1 MKKLLLLFA
10 LTALLATPSV
20 AQIKITDNLTVTG
33 FFDMSSTYD
42 TGSKDNTLSFDQFEV
57 DFLYNYGH
65 GITAQADIN
74 SVSDSLSRGS
84 IDLEQAFVTYKA
96 PNGFSITGGKF
107 LSCSGWE
114 TAEPTGLY
122 QYSYSATLVYG
133 GYQNGAAVGFGN
145 GKIGFFG
152 SVVSSVWDGNDT
164 SFDDLGF
171 ETQISLTPSE
181 AITAK
186 VAYLWEDR
194 GVFNQSLINAW
205 AMYATGPVTLAA
217 EYNYLTNWGAQGN
230 KGYGYILMGNLAVSD
245 KAAATVRY
253 SGIDTDNEA
262 KFTEI
267 TFSPSYSITDNWGV
281 LAELRRN
288 IDEKVTQ
295 FAFESIF
302 SF

>member
-1 MKKLLLLFA
+1 MKKLLLL
-10 LTALLATPSV
+10 LAILAFSATSSF

-42 TGSKDNTLSFDQFEV
+42 TATKSNSLSFDQFEV
-57 DFLYNYGH
+57 DFIYNYGR
-65 GITAQADIN
+65 GLSAQADIN
-74 SVSDSLSRGS
+74 SLSGGS
-84 IDLEQAFVTYKA
+84 VDLEQAFVTYKA

-145 GKIGFFG
+145 GKVGFFG
-152 SVVSSVWDGNDT
+152 SVVSSVWDGSDT

-171 ETQISLTPSE
+171 EAQIAFTPVE
-181 AITAK
+181 AFTAK
-186 VAYLWEDR
+186 VAYLWEDM
-194 GVFNQSLINAW
+194 GGFEQSLLNGW

-217 EYNYLTNWGAQGN
+217 EYNYLANWGESGN
-230 KGYGYILMGNLAVSD
+230 GGYGWILMGNMALSD
-245 KAAATVRY
+245 KVGATVRY
-253 SGIDTDNEA
+253 SGLDTDA
-262 KFTEI
+262 DGKFTEI
-267 TFSPSYSITDNWGV
+267 TFSPSYTITDNWGV
-281 LAELRRN
+281 LAELRRD
-288 IDEKVTQ
+288 IDSEVTL

-302 SF
+302 TF